1 MAAKFSEQ
9 EREILVALTG
19 VGPTVI
25 TRLEQMGF
33 SSLVDLAT
41 ADVEQILQAGAAATG
56 SSCWKN
62 SPQARRAI
70 TAVVECARNH
80 GGR

>member
-9 EREILVALTG
+9 EREILVALKG

-25 TRLEQMGF
+25 ARLEQMGF
-33 SSLVDLAT
+33 SSLDDLAT
-41 ADVEQILQAGAAATG
+41 ADVEQILQAGAAVTG

-70 TAVVECARNH
+70 TAAVECARTH